1 MNKHEYVN
9 ECNIL
14 IKRLS
19 SQMKKDGT
27 LELYDF
33 YTEFRNKAEKKKF
46 KAKRRRRLELK
57 LQRKRNMRGL
67 TP

>member
-1 MNKHEYVN
+1 MNKPEYVN

-14 IKRLS
+14 IKRLN

-27 LELYDF
+27 LELYEF
-33 YTEFRNKAEKKKF
+33 YTEYKTKTQKKAF

-57 LQRKRNMRGL
+57 LQRKRNTRGP
-67 TP
+67 TS